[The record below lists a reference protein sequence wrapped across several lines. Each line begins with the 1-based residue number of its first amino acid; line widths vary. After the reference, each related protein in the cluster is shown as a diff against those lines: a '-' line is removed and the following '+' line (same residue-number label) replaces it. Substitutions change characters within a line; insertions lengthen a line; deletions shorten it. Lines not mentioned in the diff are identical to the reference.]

1 MIPFRDLPESARTH
15 GLSSESVLTMRE
27 LHGRNELTPPR
38 RTPLFIQFLAKFHD
52 PIIRILLV
60 AVFISAIVAVM
71 EGGSLIDTIG
81 IVMAVLLATGIS
93 FMTEYRSNREFEA
106 LNAMREDTR
115 IKVIRDDC
123 ASTVPMRDLVVGD
136 LVLLEAGDVIPADG
150 YLLQASDF
158 EVDESV
164 FTGECEP
171 IGKTVGD
178 VVLKGTLVTAGRGRM
193 ITGAVGDSTRMG
205 RIAADLAGG
214 SRPETPLQMKLR
226 RLAKQVSRFGYL
238 MAGLIITTL
247 MIKGIFTGFFTESPA
262 TIAHYVLD
270 SFMFAVIIIVVS
282 VPEGLPV
289 SVTVSL
295 ALTMRKMTRAFSLVR
310 RLIACETVGS
320 VTVICTDKTGTLTMN
335 QMDVVASS
343 VEFPEYQPG
352 IPTSPNGW
360 VTLNAA
366 VNSTAELEF
375 RKNRLLPV
383 GNSTEAA
390 LLRWLHRAGLS
401 YREIR
406 ELHPPVTQELFDSN
420 KKQMST
426 VISIRNTSFL
436 LVKGAPEIV
445 AKRCTPSPDL
455 THIHT
460 LASRAMRTLAF
471 AHAKLPPDGSHPRSL
486 TWDGYVGIRD
496 EVRPDVPDAVR
507 ICNEA
512 GIMVKMVTGDS
523 PETATAIARETGIL
537 STGTVLLGSEF
548 RSLPESERSEAARR
562 LDVMARA
569 EPSDKLLLVQALQ
582 GRGEVVAVT
591 GDGTNDAPALR
602 HADVGLAMGIAGT
615 EVAREASDIIL
626 LDDSF
631 ATIKNA
637 IWWGRALFENIQRF
651 LIFQLTISISAAML
665 SFLAPVLGYPPPFT
679 IIQLLWIN
687 IVMDSLAALALCSE
701 APHPALMKRQPVPRD
716 SPVITPYMLRAI
728 LITASVYVLTGMLVI
743 MFGLPFMETP
753 EQQATAFFAAFVVAQ
768 VWNGI
773 NCRGINGIMPPFFK
787 GNPAFFGIM
796 AGIAVIQILIV
807 QFGGALFS
815 TVPLT
820 PVQWMFIIL
829 CTSPVL
835 LLWPMI
841 RLSERSGRISR
852 GRRMWRFG
860 RSSVY
865 IPILISGQ
873 SPFGGLFTSGTAA

>member
-27 LHGRNELTPPR
+27 QHGRNELTPPR
-38 RTPLFIQFLAKFHD
+38 RTPLWIQFLSKFND

-60 AVFISAIVAVM
+60 AVFISAIVAVV

-93 FMTEYRSNREFEA
+93 FFTEYRSNREFEA
-106 LNAMREDTR
+106 LNAMREDTG
-115 IKVIRDDC
+115 IKVIRDDR
-123 ASTVPMRDLVVGD
+123 AATVPMRDLVVGD
-136 LVLLEAGDVIPADG
+136 LILLEAGDVVPADG
-150 YLLQASDF
+150 YLLQASNF
-158 EVDESV
+158 EVDESA
-164 FTGECEP
+164 FTGESEP
-171 IGKTVGD
+171 LGKTVEE
-178 VVLKGTLVTAGRGRM
+178 VVLKGTLATAGRGRM
-193 ITGAVGDSTRMG
+193 IIGAVGDATRMG
-205 RIAADLAGG
+205 QIAADLAEG
-214 SRPETPLQMKLR
+214 SRPETPLQLKLR
-226 RLAKQVSRFGYL
+226 RLAGLVSKFAYL
-238 MAGLIITTL
+238 MAGLIIATL
-247 MIKGIFTGFFTESPA
+247 MIEGIFTGVFTESPA
-262 TIAHYVLD
+262 AIAHHILD

-343 VEFPEYQPG
+343 VEFPDLQTG
-352 IPTSPNGW
+352 IPTTPNGW

-366 VNSTAELEF
+366 VNSTAYLES
-375 RKNRLLPV
+375 REGRLVTV

-401 YREIR
+401 YQEIR
-406 ELHPPVTQELFDSN
+406 ALHPPVTQELFDSN

-426 VISIRNTSFL
+426 IISLQNTAFV

-445 AKRCTPSPDL
+445 AKQCNPPPDL
-455 THIHT
+455 SHIQA
-460 LASRAMRTLAF
+460 LAGRAMRTLAF
-471 AHAKLPPDGSHPRSL
+471 AHAILPADGSTHPPL

-507 ICNEA
+507 TCNQA
-512 GIMVKMVTGDS
+512 GITVKMVTGDS
-523 PETATAIARETGIL
+523 PETAAAIARETGIL
-537 STGTVLLGSEF
+537 TSGSVMLGSEF
-548 RSLPESERSEAARR
+548 RSLPETARPDAARR
-562 LDVMARA
+562 LEVMARS

-582 GRGEVVAVT
+582 GNGEVVAVT

-602 HADVGLAMGIAGT
+602 NADVGLAMGIAGT

-631 ATIKNA
+631 PTIKNA
-637 IWWGRALFENIQRF
+637 VWWGRALYENIQRF
-651 LIFQLTISISAAML
+651 LIFQLTINISAAML

-701 APHPALMKRQPVPRD
+701 APHPALMHRKPIPRD
-716 SPVITPYMLRAI
+716 APVITPYMLRAI
-728 LITASVYVLTGMLVI
+728 LITAAVYVLVGMLVVV
-743 MFGLPFMETP
+743 FGLPFMETP
-753 EQQATAFFAAFVVAQ
+753 EQQATALFAAFVVAQ

-796 AGIAVIQILIV
+796 AGIVVIQILIV
-807 QFGGALFS
+807 QYGGALFA

-820 PVQWMFIIL
+820 AAQWGFIIL
-829 CTSPVL
+829 CTAPVL
-835 LLWPMI
+835 LLWPII
-841 RLSERSGRISR
+841 RSSTTLLRIPGRSGS
-852 GRRMWRFG
+852 
-860 RSSVY
+860 
-865 IPILISGQ
+865 
-873 SPFGGLFTSGTAA
+873 

>member
-1 MIPFRDLPESARTH
+1 MIPLMELPESARQH
-15 GLSSESVLTMRE
+15 GLSSESIPEMRE
-27 LHGRNELTPPR
+27 RYGKNELTPPQ
-38 RTPLFIQFLAKFHD
+38 RTPLWRQFLSKFND

-60 AVFISAIVAVM
+60 AVFISAMVSII
-71 EGGSLIDTIG
+71 EEGSLIDTIG
-81 IVMAVLLATGIS
+81 ILLAVLLATSIS
-93 FMTEYRSNREFEA
+93 FVTEYRSNREFEA
-106 LNAMREDTR
+106 LNAMREDTG
-115 IKVIRDDC
+115 IKVIRNDR
-123 ASTVPMRDLVVGD
+123 AATVPMRDLVVGD
-136 LVLLEAGDVIPADG
+136 LVILEAGDVVPADG
-150 YLLQASDF
+150 YLLIASGF
-158 EVDESV
+158 EVDESA
-164 FTGECEP
+164 FTGESEP
-171 IGKTVGD
+171 LGKIVEDT
-178 VVLKGTLVTAGRGRM
+178 VLKGTLVTAGRGRM
-193 ITGAVGDSTRMG
+193 IVGATGNATRMG
-205 RIAADLAGG
+205 RIAAELAEG
-214 SRPETPLQMKLR
+214 SRPETPLQLKLR
-226 RLAKQVSRFGYL
+226 RLATLVSKFGYL
-238 MAGLIITTL
+238 MAGLIIATL
-247 MIKGIFTGFFTESPA
+247 LIQGIFTGVFLESPA
-262 TIAHYVLD
+262 TIAQYVLD
-270 SFMFAVIIIVVS
+270 IFMFAVIIIVVS

-295 ALTMRKMTRAFSLVR
+295 ALTMRKMTRASSLVR

-343 VEFPEYQPG
+343 VEYPDSEPG
-352 IPTSPNGW
+352 IPTSTKGW

-366 VNSTAELEF
+366 VNSTAELES
-375 RKNRLLPV
+375 REGRLVTV

-401 YREIR
+401 YQEIR
-406 ELHPPVTQELFDSN
+406 SFHPPVSQELFDSN
-420 KKQMST
+420 RKQMST
-426 VISIRNTSFL
+426 VVTLEGRSFL

-455 THIHT
+455 SHIHT

-471 AHAKLPPDGSHPRSL
+471 AHSELPPDGSDPSSL

-507 ICNEA
+507 TCNDA
-512 GIMVKMVTGDS
+512 GITVKMVTGDS

-548 RSLPESERSEAARR
+548 RSLPEGERGAAARR
-562 LDVMARA
+562 LDVMARS

-582 GRGEVVAVT
+582 GEEEVVAVT

-631 ATIKNA
+631 PTIKNA
-637 IWWGRALFENIQRF
+637 VWWGRALFENIQRF
-651 LIFQLTISISAAML
+651 LIFQLTINISAAVL

-687 IVMDSLAALALCSE
+687 IVMDSFAALALCSE
-701 APHPALMKRQPVPRD
+701 APHPALMNRRPVPRD
-716 SPVITPYMLRAI
+716 DPVITPYMLRAI
-728 LITASVYVLTGMLVI
+728 LITASVYILVGMLVVV
-743 MFGLPFMETP
+743 FGLPFMESP

-796 AGIAVIQILIV
+796 AGIVVIQILIV
-807 QFGGALFS
+807 QYGGALFS

-820 PVQWMFIIL
+820 AAQWVFIIL
-829 CTSPVL
+829 CTAPVL
-835 LLWPMI
+835 LLWPLI
-841 RLSERSGRISR
+841 AWSEKYMRIAGKPDYLAR
-852 GRRMWRFG
+852 
-860 RSSVY
+860 
-865 IPILISGQ
+865 
-873 SPFGGLFTSGTAA
+873 

>member
-1 MIPFRDLPESARTH
+1 MIPLRDLPDSAQQH
-15 GLSSESVLTMRE
+15 GLSSELVREMRE
-27 LHGRNELTPPR
+27 QYGKNELTPPK
-38 RTPLFIQFLAKFHD
+38 RTPLWRQFLGKFND

-60 AVFISAIVAVM
+60 AVVISAVVSII

-81 IVMAVLLATGIS
+81 ILLAVLLATSIS
-93 FMTEYRSNREFEA
+93 FITEYRSNREFEA
-106 LNAMREDTR
+106 LNALREDTG
-115 IKVIRDDC
+115 IKVIREGK
-123 ASTVPMRDLVVGD
+123 AATIPMRDLVPGD
-136 LVLLEAGDVIPADG
+136 LVLLEAGDVVPADG
-150 YLLQASDF
+150 YLIHASNF
-158 EVDESV
+158 EVDESA
-164 FTGECEP
+164 FTGESEP
-171 IGKTVGD
+171 LGKIVEE

-193 ITGAVGDSTRMG
+193 LIGATGNATRMG
-205 RIAADLAGG
+205 RIAAELAEG
-214 SRPETPLQMKLR
+214 SRPETPLQLKLR
-226 RLAKQVSRFGYL
+226 RLATLVSKFGYL
-238 MAGLIITTL
+238 MAGLIIVTL
-247 MIKGIFTGFFTESPA
+247 MIEGIFTGVFLESPA
-262 TIAHYVLD
+262 TIAHYILD

-295 ALTMRKMTRAFSLVR
+295 ALTMRKMTRASSLVR

-320 VTVICTDKTGTLTMN
+320 VTVICTDKTGTLTLN

-343 VEFPEYQPG
+343 VEFPDSQPG
-352 IPTSPNGW
+352 IPASQNGW

-366 VNSTAELEF
+366 VNSTAELES
-375 RKNRLLPV
+375 REAKLVTV

-401 YREIR
+401 YQEIR
-406 ELHPPVTQELFDSN
+406 SLHPPVSQELFDSH

-426 VISIRNTSFL
+426 VVILDGIPFV

-445 AKRCTPSPDL
+445 ATRCVPSPDL
-455 THIHT
+455 SQIHT

-471 AHAKLPPDGSHPRSL
+471 AHAQLPADGSDPPGL
-486 TWDGYVGIRD
+486 IWDGYVGIRD

-507 ICNEA
+507 TCHEA
-512 GIMVKMVTGDS
+512 GITVKMVTGDS

-548 RSLPESERSEAARR
+548 RALPEEKRSLAAKH
-562 LDVMARA
+562 LDVMARS
-569 EPSDKLLLVQALQ
+569 EPSDKLLLVQSLQ
-582 GRGEVVAVT
+582 GSGEVVAVT

-602 HADVGLAMGIAGT
+602 NADVGLAMGIAGT

-631 ATIKNA
+631 PTIKNA
-637 IWWGRALFENIQRF
+637 VWWGRALFENIQRF
-651 LIFQLTISISAAML
+651 LIFQLTINISAAVL
-665 SFLAPVLGYPPPFT
+665 SFIAPVLGYPPPFT

-701 APHPALMKRQPVPRD
+701 APHPALMDRRPVPRD
-716 SPVITPYMLRAI
+716 DPVITPYMLRAI
-728 LITASVYVLTGMLVI
+728 LITAAVYVLIGMLVVV
-743 MFGLPFMETP
+743 FGLPFMQSP
-753 EQQATAFFAAFVVAQ
+753 EQQATAFFAGFVIAQ

-796 AGIAVIQILIV
+796 AGIVVIQILIV
-807 QFGGALFS
+807 QYGGALFS

-820 PVQWMFIIL
+820 APQWVFIIL

-835 LLWPMI
+835 LLWPVI
-841 RLSERSGRISR
+841 TWSEKHGRIRVKPAS
-852 GRRMWRFG
+852 
-860 RSSVY
+860 
-865 IPILISGQ
+865 
-873 SPFGGLFTSGTAA
+873 

>member
-1 MIPFRDLPESARTH
+1 MIPLRDLPESARQH
-15 GLSSESVLTMRE
+15 GLSSESIHDMRE
-27 LHGRNELTPPR
+27 RYGKNELTPPQ
-38 RTPLFIQFLAKFHD
+38 RTPLWRQFLSKFND

-60 AVFISAIVAVM
+60 AVFISAMVSII

-81 IVMAVLLATGIS
+81 IILAVLLATSIS
-93 FMTEYRSNREFEA
+93 FVTEYRSNREFEA
-106 LNAMREDTR
+106 LNAMREDTG
-115 IKVIRDDC
+115 IKVIRDDR
-123 ASTVPMRDLVVGD
+123 AATIPMRDLVVGD
-136 LVLLEAGDVIPADG
+136 LVILEAGDVVPADG
-150 YLLQASDF
+150 YLLVASNV
-158 EVDESV
+158 EVDESA
-164 FTGECEP
+164 FTGESEP
-171 IGKTVGD
+171 LGKIVEDT
-178 VVLKGTLVTAGRGRM
+178 VLKGTLVTAGRGRM
-193 ITGAVGDSTRMG
+193 IVGATGNATRMG
-205 RIAADLAGG
+205 RIAAELAEG
-214 SRPETPLQMKLR
+214 SRPETPLQLKLR
-226 RLAKQVSRFGYL
+226 RLAALVSKFGYL
-238 MAGLIITTL
+238 MAGLIIVTL
-247 MIKGIFTGFFTESPA
+247 LVQGLFTGVFAESPVV
-262 TIAHYVLD
+262 IVRYVLD

-295 ALTMRKMTRAFSLVR
+295 ALTMRKMTRASSLVR

-343 VEFPEYQPG
+343 VEYPDSEPG
-352 IPTSPNGW
+352 IPTSPKGW

-366 VNSTAELEF
+366 VNSTAELES
-375 RKNRLLPV
+375 RESRLVTV

-390 LLRWLHRAGLS
+390 LLRWLYRAGLS
-401 YREIR
+401 YKELRS
-406 ELHPPVTQELFDSN
+406 LHPPVSQDLFDSN
-420 KKQMST
+420 RKQMST
-426 VISIRNTSFL
+426 VVTLEGRSFL

-445 AKRCTPSPDL
+445 AKRCTPSPVL
-455 THIHT
+455 SHIHT

-471 AHAKLPPDGSHPRSL
+471 AHAELLPDGSDPRSL

-507 ICNEA
+507 TCNDA
-512 GIMVKMVTGDS
+512 GITVKMVTGDS

-537 STGTVLLGSEF
+537 STGSVLLGSEF
-548 RSLPESERSEAARR
+548 RSLPEDERGEAARR
-562 LDVMARA
+562 LDVMARS

-582 GRGEVVAVT
+582 GEGEVVAVT

-631 ATIKNA
+631 PTIKNA
-637 IWWGRALFENIQRF
+637 VWWGRALFENIQRF
-651 LIFQLTISISAAML
+651 LIFQLTINISAAML

-701 APHPALMKRQPVPRD
+701 APHPALMNRRPVPRD
-716 SPVITPYMLRAI
+716 DPVITPYMLRAI
-728 LITASVYVLTGMLVI
+728 LITASVYVLIGMIVVL
-743 MFGLPFMETP
+743 FGLPFMESP

-796 AGIAVIQILIV
+796 AGIVVIQILIV
-807 QFGGALFS
+807 QYGGSLFS
-815 TVPLT
+815 TVPLSAS
-820 PVQWMFIIL
+820 QWVLIIL
-829 CTSPVL
+829 CTAPVL
-835 LLWPMI
+835 LLWPLI
-841 RLSERSGRISR
+841 TWSEKNMRITGKSG
-852 GRRMWRFG
+852 
-860 RSSVY
+860 SS
-865 IPILISGQ
+865 P
-873 SPFGGLFTSGTAA
+873 

>member
-1 MIPFRDLPESARTH
+1 MIPLRDLPESARQH
-15 GLSSESVLTMRE
+15 GLSSESIHDMRVRY
-27 LHGRNELTPPR
+27 GKNELTPPQ
-38 RTPLFIQFLAKFHD
+38 RTPLWRQFLSKFND

-60 AVFISAIVAVM
+60 AVFISAMVSII

-81 IVMAVLLATGIS
+81 ILLAVLLATSIS
-93 FMTEYRSNREFEA
+93 FVTEYRSNREFEA
-106 LNAMREDTR
+106 LNAMREDTG
-115 IKVIRDDC
+115 IKVIRDDR
-123 ASTVPMRDLVVGD
+123 AATFPMRDLVVGD
-136 LVLLEAGDVIPADG
+136 LVILEAGDVVPADG
-150 YLLQASDF
+150 YLLVASNV
-158 EVDESV
+158 EVDESA
-164 FTGECEP
+164 FTGESEP
-171 IGKTVGD
+171 IGKTVED

-193 ITGAVGDSTRMG
+193 LIGATGNATRMG
-205 RIAADLAGG
+205 RIAAELAEG
-214 SRPETPLQMKLR
+214 SRPETPLQLKLR
-226 RLAKQVSRFGYL
+226 RLATLVSKFGYL
-238 MAGLIITTL
+238 MAGLIIATL
-247 MIKGIFTGFFTESPA
+247 LIQGIFTGVFLESPA
-262 TIAHYVLD
+262 TIAHYVLN

-295 ALTMRKMTRAFSLVR
+295 ALTMRKMTRASSLVR

-335 QMDVVASS
+335 QMDVAASS
-343 VEFPEYQPG
+343 VEYPDSEPG

-366 VNSTAELEF
+366 VNSTAELES
-375 RKNRLLPV
+375 REGKLVTV

-401 YREIR
+401 YQELRS
-406 ELHPPVTQELFDSN
+406 LHPPVSQELFDSN
-420 KKQMST
+420 RKQMST
-426 VISIRNTSFL
+426 IVTLEGRTFL

-455 THIHT
+455 SHIHT

-471 AHAKLPPDGSHPRSL
+471 AHAELPPDGSDPSSL

-507 ICNEA
+507 TCNNA
-512 GIMVKMVTGDS
+512 GITVKMVTGDS

-548 RSLPESERSEAARR
+548 RSLPEDERGAAARR
-562 LDVMARA
+562 LDVMARS

-582 GRGEVVAVT
+582 GEGEVVAVT

-631 ATIKNA
+631 PTIKNA
-637 IWWGRALFENIQRF
+637 VWWGRALFENIQRF
-651 LIFQLTISISAAML
+651 LIFQLTINISAAML

-701 APHPALMKRQPVPRD
+701 TPHPALMNRRPVPRD
-716 SPVITPYMLRAI
+716 DPVITRYMLRAI
-728 LITASVYVLTGMLVI
+728 LITASFYVLIGMLVV
-743 MFGLPFMETP
+743 MFGLPFMESP
-753 EQQATAFFAAFVVAQ
+753 AQQVTAFFAAFVVAQ

-796 AGIAVIQILIV
+796 AGIVVIQILIV
-807 QFGGALFS
+807 QYGGALFS

-820 PVQWMFIIL
+820 AAQWVFIIL
-829 CTSPVL
+829 CTAPVL
-835 LLWPMI
+835 LLWPLI
-841 RLSERSGRISR
+841 TWSEKNMRIS
-852 GRRMWRFG
+852 GKSG
-860 RSSVY
+860 SS
-865 IPILISGQ
+865 PR
-873 SPFGGLFTSGTAA
+873 